1 MFHAKHHKNHFVTT
15 YVKEIQS
22 FKTTTNMDAKQSKF
36 NDSFFLLSLCLD
48 EATSQLKKSIK
59 VLEKEFE
66 RSQR

>member
-1 MFHAKHHKNHFVTT
+1 
-15 YVKEIQS
+15 VKEIQS